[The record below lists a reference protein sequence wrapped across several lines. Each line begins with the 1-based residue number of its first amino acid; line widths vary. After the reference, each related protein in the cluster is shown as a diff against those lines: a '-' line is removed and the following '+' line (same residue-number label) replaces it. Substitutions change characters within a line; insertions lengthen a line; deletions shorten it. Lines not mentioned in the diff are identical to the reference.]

1 MKDLKLVQT
10 LLQLSKTER
19 NKFKKF
25 LLSPFF
31 NNDDNLVSIFE
42 FFETYLPNR
51 LVDLPDKTFL
61 WKKLFKGITYDD
73 ARLRKYFS
81 DLLKL
86 LSQFLALDL
95 YQSDSITQDL
105 SLLEVINSR
114 KLNGLANNSV
124 KNARVHLV
132 SKPLQNAQTYLQRY
146 QLERNYY
153 ELLNVEDN
161 RKIRSN
167 LEDINI
173 YLDIFYLSE
182 KLRLYCMAL
191 ALQTISAHTY
201 AIPYQE
207 EILSIIEKKGFDNVP
222 SVMVYAK
229 LLRLF
234 TNPADEDNYFSLR
247 QLVSENNLI
256 FPKSELTEIYSII
269 INYATIQ
276 INTGNN
282 KFLSDLF
289 EFYREVIS
297 QNILMEDKS
306 FSPWHYRNIV
316 VIGLRLKEFS
326 WIEQFIH
333 SYAPLLPESQ
343 RENSLTFNL
352 ASLYFYQKKYDLVIK
367 TLQSVEYD
375 DYTYNLNSKT
385 ILICTYYDTGETDAL
400 FFLLD
405 SFRAFLNRNYNIP
418 EDRKNLYRNFISFSK
433 KLAKMTPKDE
443 KAKQKLTLELEQTK
457 NVASKNWLLEKL
469 AEL

>member
-1 MKDLKLVQT
+1 MKDTKLVQT
-10 LLQLSKTER
+10 LLQLDKAER

-25 LLSPFF
+25 LISPYF
-31 NNDDNLVSIFE
+31 NNDDNIVAIYDILEGNISNQKEE
-42 FFETYLPNR
+42 FPE
-51 LVDLPDKTFL
+51 KTIL
-61 WKKLFKGITYDD
+61 WKRIFKGIAYDD
-73 ARLRKYFS
+73 IRLRKYFS

-86 LSQFLALDL
+86 LSQFLSLDL
-95 YQSDSITQDL
+95 YQNDPIHQDL
-105 SLLEVINSR
+105 NLLEVINNK
-114 KLNGLANNSV
+114 KLNALANNSL
-124 KNARVHLV
+124 KNARVHLATK
-132 SKPLQNAQTYLQRY
+132 SLQNAQTFLQSY
-146 QLERNYY
+146 HLERKYY
-153 ELLNVEDN
+153 EILNVEDN

-167 LEDINI
+167 LEDINRN
-173 YLDIFYLSE
+173 LDIFYLSE
-182 KLRLYCMAL
+182 KLRLFCMGI
-191 ALQTISAHTY
+191 ALQTISAHAY
-201 AIPYQE
+201 KLSYQE
-207 EILSIIEKKGFDNVP
+207 EILSMVEKKGFENVP

-234 TNPADEDNYFSLR
+234 TNPSDENNYFSLR
-247 QLVSENNLI
+247 QLVSENNLL
-256 FPKSELTEIYSII
+256 FPTNELTEIYSII

-282 KFLSDLF
+282 KFLEDLF
-289 EFYREVIS
+289 EFYREVVS
-297 QNILMEDKS
+297 QNILLEANS
-306 FSPWHYRNIV
+306 FSPWHFRNIV

-333 SYAPLLPESQ
+333 AYSPLLPESQ

-405 SFRAFLNRNYNIP
+405 SFRAFLNRNNNIP

-433 KLAKMTPKDE
+433 KIAKLAPKDE
-443 KAKQKLTLELEQTK
+443 KSKQKLILALEQTK
-457 NVASKNWLLEKL
+457 NVASKSWLLEKL